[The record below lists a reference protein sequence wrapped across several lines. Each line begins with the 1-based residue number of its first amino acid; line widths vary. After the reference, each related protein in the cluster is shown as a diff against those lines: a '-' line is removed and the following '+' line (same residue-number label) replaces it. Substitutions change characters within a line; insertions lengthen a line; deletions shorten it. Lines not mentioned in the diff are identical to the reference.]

1 MLNNIEFKAYV
12 KNTIAFARTIV
23 IKCNDIALSDNRL
36 MEQHYGLVPDV
47 DPAKWRYYM
56 NLNGEYHITDEK
68 MYVQSLDNGDT
79 IEFTKANLDLHLAT
93 KRAYREGSYYYS
105 RLVEKYPAQ
114 SILINGVINPIP
126 QTESVPAKD
135 YQILRYNKDY
145 VEWNEY
151 QLIPALQQHI
161 DAMVE
166 GSFDTEYL
174 YTDNLM
180 LPLLLSTL
188 HGSLVSNILM
198 LRKEAAYTRYA
209 HSFYVWSK
217 LMSVGISSVY
227 KNYLDRKQTMWLF
240 RNIDYVLRKLGR
252 RATFDDVLDILLTHR
267 RIPLSRY
274 ETIQTTEDMETT
286 FVPKPMMLST
296 PINLINDFG
305 MDTRLYTVPEV
316 LAKENPLAIDNLT
329 NYENGEEATSYAIKY
344 GLFGDVPSKVLE
356 SNMTDTTDRNPDRLM
371 RVLHNEW
378 IYLTFNKLYNI
389 NIDVPDARSGS
400 KIRLTMPQAII
411 LWHYLIDRS
420 RGIDRPGEI
429 PEYNYWHVRKLVDPT
444 WQELRKLG
452 GKEILTEDVC
462 KNILK
467 IRVDFPNLITPDG
480 FFNKCKEVQNAMW
493 DHKKLYSRVLNLFFA
508 SRRKNAVDACYAD
521 GLAKFGTWATYD
533 DFLLTLDL
541 DVWTYNQDEC
551 LDLAWSIW
559 SKATGWEFNDVQSI
573 GEQQRMLINLMKDL
587 TSYTVQY
594 VGSTETLE
602 GQFNLPY
609 MVLLDGDYHV
619 DGDTSLV
626 HDPGDIFIPLVLRGT
641 VDAYMDAEIP
651 VGSLP
656 GPNWGLPDAEL
667 IGSAKIPLV
676 LNITPIEY
684 KPLPSVNIISN
695 ALTLKEDKTHG
706 QTPAPLP

>member
-198 LRKEAAYTRYA
+198 LRKEAAFTRYA

-240 RNIDYVLRKLGR
+240 RNVDYVLRKLGR
-252 RATFDDVLDILLTHR
+252 RATFDDVLNILLTHR

-316 LAKENPLAIDNLT
+316 IAKENPLAIDNLT

-444 WQELRKLG
+444 WQELRMLG

-467 IRVDFPNLITPDG
+467 IKVDFPNLITPDG

-521 GLAKFGTWATYD
+521 GLAKFGTWKTYD

-551 LDLAWSIW
+551 LELAWSIW

-619 DGDTSLV
+619 DGDTSLI
-626 HDPGDIFIPLVLRGT
+626 HDPGDIFIPLELRGT
-641 VDAYMDAEIP
+641 VNAYLDAEIP
-651 VGSLP
+651 IGSLP
-656 GPNWGLPDAEL
+656 GPNWGVPDAEL

>member
-36 MEQHYGLVPDV
+36 MQQHYGITPDV
-47 DPAKWRYYM
+47 DPAHWRYYM
-56 NLNGEYHITDEK
+56 NLNGEYHITDQ
-68 MYVQSLDNGDT
+68 MMFVQSLDNGDM

-93 KRAYREGSYYYS
+93 KRAYREGSYYYT
-105 RLVEKYPAQ
+105 RLVEKYPSQ

-126 QTESVPAKD
+126 QSESVPAKD
-135 YQILRYNKDY
+135 YSILRYNKDY

-151 QLIPALQQHI
+151 QLMPALQKHI

-174 YTDNLM
+174 LTDNLM
-180 LPLLLSTL
+180 LPLLLATL

-198 LRKEAAYTRYA
+198 LRKESSNSRYA
-209 HSFYVWSK
+209 HSFYIWSR
-217 LMSVGISSVY
+217 LMSAGISPVY

-240 RNIDYVLRKLGR
+240 RNINYVLRKLGR
-252 RATFDDVLDILLTHR
+252 RATFDAVLDILLTHR

-274 ETIQTTEDMETT
+274 ETIQTTMDMETT
-286 FVPKPMMLST
+286 FVPTPMMLST

-305 MDTRLYTVPEV
+305 MDTRMYTVPEV
-316 LAKENPLAIDNLT
+316 LKKENPLALDNPT
-329 NYENGEEATSYAIKY
+329 NYETGEEATSYAIKY
-344 GLFGDVPSKVLE
+344 GLFGDVPTKVLE

-378 IYLTFNKLYNI
+378 IYLTFNQLYNI
-389 NIDVPDARSGS
+389 NIDVPDVRTGS

-420 RGIDRPGEI
+420 RGIEKPGEI

-444 WQELRKLG
+444 WQELRMLG

-462 KNILK
+462 RNILK
-467 IRVDFPNLITPDG
+467 VKVDFPNLITPDG
-480 FFNKCKEVQNAMW
+480 FFNKCKEVQDAMW

-508 SRRKNAVDACYAD
+508 TRRKNAVDACYAD

-541 DVWTYNQDEC
+541 DVWNYNQDEC

-609 MVLLDGDYHV
+609 MLLLDGDYHV
-619 DGDTSLV
+619 DGDTALV

-641 VDAYMDAEIP
+641 VEAELVADIP
-651 VGSLP
+651 IGSLP
-656 GPNWGLPDAEL
+656 GPNWGAPDAEL

>member
-1 MLNNIEFKAYV
+1 MINNIEFKAYV

-36 MEQHYGLVPDV
+36 MEQHYGLNSGV

-56 NLNGEYHITDEK
+56 NLNGEYHVTDQM

-126 QTESVPAKD
+126 QSESVPAKD
-135 YQILRYNKDY
+135 YSILRYNKDY

-151 QLIPALQQHI
+151 QLIPALQKHI
-161 DAMVE
+161 DAMVL

-180 LPLLLSTL
+180 LPLLIATL
-188 HGSLVSNILM
+188 HGSLVSNIMM
-198 LRKEAAYTRYA
+198 LRKEAATSRYA
-209 HSFYVWSK
+209 HSFYIWSR
-217 LMSVGISSVY
+217 LQSVGISSVY
-227 KNYLDRKQTMWLF
+227 KKYLDRKQTMWLF

-286 FVPKPMMLST
+286 FVPKPMMIST
-296 PINLINDFG
+296 PINMINEFG
-305 MDTRLYTVPEV
+305 MDTRIYTVPEV
-316 LAKENPLAIDNLT
+316 LKKEDPLAIDNES
-329 NYENGEEATSYAIKY
+329 NYDQGESDTSYAIKY

-378 IYLTFNKLYNI
+378 IYLTFNGRYNI
-389 NIDVPDARSGS
+389 NIDVPDVRSGS
-400 KIRLTMPQAII
+400 KVRLTMPQAVI

-420 RGIDRPGEI
+420 RGCEPKEI

-444 WQELRKLG
+444 WKELQMLG
-452 GKEILTEDVC
+452 GKEILSEDTC

-467 IRVDFPNLITPDG
+467 VQVDFPNLITPDG
-480 FFNKCKEVQNAMW
+480 FFNKCKEVQDAMW
-493 DHKKLYSRVLNLFFA
+493 EHKKLYSRVLNLFYA
-508 SRRKNAVDACYAD
+508 TRRKNAVDACYAD
-521 GLAKFGTWATYD
+521 GLAKFGNWATYD

-551 LDLAWSIW
+551 LDMAWAIW

-609 MVLLDGDYHV
+609 MLLADGDHIV
-619 DGDTSLV
+619 GDGQTSLV
-626 HDPGDIFIPLVLRGT
+626 HDPGAIYIPIEFHGT
-641 VDAYMDAEIP
+641 VEASLDGEPPI
-651 VGSLP
+651 GQLP
-656 GPNWGLPDAEL
+656 GPNWGVSDAVL
-667 IGSAKIPLV
+667 YGSAKVPIEMNLY
-676 LNITPIEY
+676 PIEY
-684 KPLPSVNIISN
+684 KPAPFNSIISN
-695 ALTLKEDKTHG
+695 ALTLKEVKY
-706 QTPAPLP
+706 